1 MALLDFSDKV
11 QYNYEHIMHG
21 NKEAMLGRALNE
33 PFASVNSGSRK
44 LMYAKELEQVSPLIN
59 GEKAIVETGYEIRY
73 GDESSSVIKNKENSY
88 MIAKV
93 PKFSFA
99 PNHIYYAIIGSADR
113 KYLDVV
119 CRTPYTY
126 ITEQFGYINNNTVLD
141 SIQPGDFIN
150 KDKWLA
156 KSMAFD
162 EYNNRTD
169 GMNFNTVY
177 MSLAGNYED
186 SIILNERIAKK
197 GVSPFVH
204 VIEKPIAENM
214 IPLNLYGDRNTY
226 KVMPDIG
233 EAIPNCIVSAFRPEV
248 KDNCLFNQSGERLRK
263 IMMSDEKIIVRGDNL
278 RVVDVDIYTNNPD
291 GLKTDSH
298 NAQYNMYY
306 NEQMKFAAAIEEIV
320 SKYITRGFELSY
332 DLQKLYSLAKRT
344 LRGDQYWDKKPYS
357 NTIIRITVIE
367 ERATGFGDKYA
378 DRNGGKGVVSHIW
391 PNEMMPM
398 LPDGTRADAI
408 INSPTMYGRE
418 NPAQCFEV
426 SITHVGRELIKH
438 IEENYPDNMSLDEAL
453 GEILKYIRIVS
464 PNQAAKVI
472 EYLND
477 IGDEGKEY
485 YFNSILREGHIDISS
500 KPISESFDID
510 RLNDLYKAFPYIG
523 QTEIYV
529 PLPDSNGNMR
539 MVPARRKTVFG
550 NRYMLRLKQYGEDKF
565 SATSLSS
572 TNMRNENVKS
582 KAASNYKIAYS
593 NTCNRL
599 GYQEAD
605 DLLHAGSDYVA
616 AQLNIHSTSP
626 KTRRDSGNIMISGD
640 PYHVDV
646 RIDPEGSNRN
656 AEIAKVYMKAIG
668 LRINFFKKVKQTA
681 YGALMHCVKFF
692 ARPEDVDREQCVRFV
707 HDKNY
712 DFLKS
717 FRDHEENG
725 MEKPDLSKS
734 PVRFRFKLPGKK

>member
-1 MALLDFSDKV
+1 MASLDFSDKV
-11 QYNYEHIMHG
+11 QYNYDNVMKG

-44 LMYAKELEQVSPLIN
+44 LMYAKELEQVSPSIN

-73 GDESSSVIKNKENSY
+73 GDESSSIIKNDENSY

-99 PNHIYYAIIGSADR
+99 PNHIYYAIMGSANR
-113 KYLDVV
+113 KYLDVKL
-119 CRTPYTY
+119 RTPYTY
-126 ITEQFGYINNNTVLD
+126 ITEQFGYINNNTVID
-141 SIQPGDFIN
+141 SIQPGDFVN
-150 KDKWLA
+150 KGTWLA

-162 EYNNRTD
+162 DYNNRTD

-186 SIILNERIAKK
+186 SIIFSDEIAAR
-197 GVSPFVH
+197 GISPFVH
-204 VIEKPIAENM
+204 VIERPIPDNM
-214 IPLNLYGDRNTY
+214 IPLNLYGNSDVY

-233 EAIPNCIVSAFRPEV
+233 EAVPKCIVSAFRPEV
-248 KDNCLFNQSGERLRK
+248 KDDSLFNQTGERLRK

-291 GLKTDSH
+291 ALKSNPY

-306 NEQMKFAAAIEEIV
+306 NEQMRFAAAIDEIV
-320 SKYITRGFELSY
+320 SKYITRGYELSY
-332 DLQKLYSLAKRT
+332 DLQKLYTLAKRT
-344 LRGDQYWDKKPYS
+344 LRGDLYWDKKQYS
-357 NTIIRITVIE
+357 NTLIRIVVIE

-391 PNEMMPM
+391 PKEMMPM

-426 SITHVGRELIKH
+426 SITHVGRELINH
-438 IEENYPDNMSLDEAL
+438 ITDLYPDKMTLDEAI
-453 GEILKYIRIVS
+453 GEILKYINIIS
-464 PNQAAKVI
+464 PNQAAAVK

-477 IGDEGKEY
+477 IGTEGKEY
-485 YFNSILREGHIDISS
+485 YLNSILREGHIDISS

-523 QTEIYV
+523 QTMIYV
-529 PLPDSNGNMR
+529 PLPDSNGNIR

-550 NRYMLRLKQYGEDKF
+550 SRYMLRLKQYGEDKF

-582 KAASNYKIAYS
+582 KAASNYKTAYS
-593 NTCNRL
+593 STCNRL

-605 DLLHAGSDYVA
+605 DLLHAGADYVA

-626 KTRRDSGNIMISGD
+626 KTRRDSGNAMISGD
-640 PYHVDV
+640 PYHVDI
-646 RIDPEGSNRN
+646 RIDPEGTNRN
-656 AEIAKVYMKAIG
+656 AEVAKVYMKAIG
-668 LRINFFKKVKQTA
+668 LRLNFFKKIKQTA
-681 YGALMHCVKFF
+681 YGAFMHCVRFF
-692 ARPEDVDREQCVRFV
+692 TKPEDADKEQCVRFI
-707 HDKNY
+707 HDKDY
-712 DFLKS
+712 DFVGEWEK
-717 FRDHEENG
+717 HEKYG
-725 MEKPDLSKS
+725 MEKQDLSKS
-734 PVRFRFKLPGKK
+734 PVRFKFKLPGKK